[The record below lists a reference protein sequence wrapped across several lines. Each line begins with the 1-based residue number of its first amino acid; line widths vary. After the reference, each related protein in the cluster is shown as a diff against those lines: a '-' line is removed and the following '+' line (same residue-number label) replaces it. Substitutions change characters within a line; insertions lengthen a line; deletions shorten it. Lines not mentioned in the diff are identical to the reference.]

1 VFPWFPVKA
10 RAHSDPTGM
19 RSTDPLRQRLATL
32 TQRPGVTCGLADPLD
47 VTGTVLVAPPQGG
60 GPNPD
65 ASGELWAAGA
75 RFSAAARVEGA
86 GFVDRRPF
94 VAGDETALSRS
105 GGTWTVEDG
114 ALRVSATGP
123 AVALF
128 GEPVWDHLTVVV
140 GIAAPEAGAA
150 LSAGVGVGV
159 AADGTA
165 PRGLFASV
173 DVPAG
178 GGPPRLV
185 VRRRETLGGP
195 LAEVGAADLDGV
207 ADPTAL
213 ELTAFDDRLRASV
226 GEAVVEVDRG
236 EIRAGRLCLTAEG
249 DALFSS
255 LQVRGLDMYAFPF
268 AVSRFR
274 SFTEHIGSWSGR
286 LDEIAPDALGPG
298 TTTATVASLWSATAP
313 AVTAAMAPDAPSAD
327 REQAF
332 ATWVSALGLPLKD
345 EVTELELSRLV
356 DGAQTRALLI
366 ESPEPLDFTEEIELM
381 LIHRTHVG
389 PLPPIGPLPPVGPV
403 APTHLAVRE
412 ALAHVPLSAVR
423 QPGPGL
429 PPVDEAIVDAELL
442 GDDLRLRL
450 HPAFAGAGTLSVV
463 LVEAEPPRRLYHGPV
478 IPPLVA
484 GMPAAMRAEPVGPL
498 PHPPAGSELPAALAG
513 AEPGTVLLVTN
524 DLMGLLG
531 RGRLQPADA
540 DVEVPVQVLQNGDG
554 HRALVIPLAGSG
566 AIALSPGRHRLTFR
580 LTRERW
586 QTTDPT
592 DDLST
597 YLREATIALDL

>member
-1 VFPWFPVKA
+1 
-10 RAHSDPTGM
+10 M
-19 RSTDPLRQRLATL
+19 
-32 TQRPGVTCGLADPLD
+32 
-47 VTGTVLVAPPQGG
+47 
-60 GPNPD
+60 
-65 ASGELWAAGA
+65 
-75 RFSAAARVEGA
+75 
-86 GFVDRRPF
+86 
-94 VAGDETALSRS
+94 
-105 GGTWTVEDG
+105 
-114 ALRVSATGP
+114 
-123 AVALF
+123 
-128 GEPVWDHLTVVV
+128 
-140 GIAAPEAGAA
+140 
-150 LSAGVGVGV
+150 
-159 AADGTA
+159 
-165 PRGLFASV
+165 

-185 VRRRETLGGP
+185 VRRRETPGGP
-195 LAEVGAADLDGV
+195 LAEVGAADLDAV

-236 EIRAGRLCLTAEG
+236 EIRAGRLCLTADG
-249 DALFSS
+249 DALFRS

-313 AVTAAMAPDAPSAD
+313 AITAAMAPDAPSAE

-345 EVTELELSRLV
+345 EVTELQLSRLV
-356 DGAQTRALLI
+356 DGAQTWALLI
-366 ESPEPLDFTEEIELM
+366 ESPEPLDFTEEVEPT
-381 LIHRTHVG
+381 LIHRQHVG
-389 PLPPIGPLPPVGPV
+389 PRSACRAPAAGRTGCADAPGAARRSCARAAVARAAAWAGPAARRRGDRRRRAARRRHPTPAPP
-403 APTHLAVRE
+403 
-412 ALAHVPLSAVR
+412 
-423 QPGPGL
+423 
-429 PPVDEAIVDAELL
+429 
-442 GDDLRLRL
+442 RLRRRG
-450 HPAFAGAGTLSVV
+450 HAVGRPRRT
-463 LVEAEPPRRLYHGPV
+463 EPPRRLYRGPV

-484 GMPAAMRAEPVGPL
+484 GKPAVMRAEPVGPL

-566 AIALSPGRHRLTFR
+566 ATPLSPGRHRLTFR

-586 QTTDPT
+586 PTTDPT

-597 YLREATIALDL
+597 YVREATIALDL

>member
-1 VFPWFPVKA
+1 
-10 RAHSDPTGM
+10 
-19 RSTDPLRQRLATL
+19 
-32 TQRPGVTCGLADPLD
+32 
-47 VTGTVLVAPPQGG
+47 
-60 GPNPD
+60 
-65 ASGELWAAGA
+65 
-75 RFSAAARVEGA
+75 
-86 GFVDRRPF
+86 
-94 VAGDETALSRS
+94 
-105 GGTWTVEDG
+105 
-114 ALRVSATGP
+114 
-123 AVALF
+123 
-128 GEPVWDHLTVVV
+128 
-140 GIAAPEAGAA
+140 
-150 LSAGVGVGV
+150 
-159 AADGTA
+159 
-165 PRGLFASV
+165 
-173 DVPAG
+173 
-178 GGPPRLV
+178 
-185 VRRRETLGGP
+185 
-195 LAEVGAADLDGV
+195 
-207 ADPTAL
+207 
-213 ELTAFDDRLRASV
+213 
-226 GEAVVEVDRG
+226 VEVDRG
-236 EIRAGRLCLTAEG
+236 EIRAGRLCLTAE
-249 DALFSS
+249 DNALFSS

-286 LDEIAPDALGPG
+286 LDEISPDALGPG
-298 TTTATVASLWSATAP
+298 TTTATVASLWSATAA
-313 AVTAAMAPDAPSAD
+313 AVTAAMAPDAPSAE

-366 ESPEPLDFTEEIELM
+366 ESPEPLDFTAEIELT
-381 LIHRTHVG
+381 LIQRKHVG
-389 PLPPIGPLPPVGPV
+389 PLPPIGPLPPVGPI

-412 ALAHVPLSAVR
+412 ALAHVPLTPVR

-429 PPVDEAIVDAELL
+429 PPVDEAIVDAEQL

-484 GMPAAMRAEPVGPL
+484 GKPAVMRAEPVGPL

-524 DLMGLLG
+524 DLMVLLG
-531 RGRLQPADA
+531 RGRLQPADV

-586 QTTDPT
+586 PTTDLP

-597 YLREATIALDL
+597 YVREATIALDL